1 MQDPCKTKTTLS
13 VIIVTKNESQNIAA
27 CIGSVPFA
35 SEILVLDSGSTDD
48 TVERAK
54 AAGATVHSIDW
65 PGYGLQQS
73 RGIRLARGDWV
84 LSLDADERVST
95 ELATELMGAISNP
108 RADGYRLPRSSSF
121 CGQFIRAGG
130 WVPDYTLRL
139 VRRDVAGFTE
149 HFLHAHMTVK
159 GSRADLVSPIIHYS
173 YRSIDDV
180 LEKLNRYSRGS
191 AVDLLNQGVTSGL
204 AKAMLKGFWAFIR
217 SYFLRRGFLDGQM
230 GLILAIFNA
239 ETTYYKYLRLH
250 FARDKPSR
258 KALM

>member
-1 MQDPCKTKTTLS
+1 MQIPSKTKTTLS

-27 CIGSVPFA
+27 CIGSVSFA

-48 TVERAK
+48 TVDLAK
-54 AAGATVHSIDW
+54 AAGATVHSTDW

-73 RGIRLARGDWV
+73 RGIRLATGDWV

-95 ELATELMGAISNP
+95 ELANELMGAISHP

-139 VRRDVAGFTE
+139 VRRDAAGFTD

-159 GSRADLVSPIIHYS
+159 GKHANLVNPIIHYS
-173 YRSIDDV
+173 YRNIDDV
-180 LEKLNRYSRGS
+180 LDKLNRYSRGS

-204 AKAMLKGFWAFIR
+204 SKAMLKGFWAFIR
-217 SYFLRRGFLDGQM
+217 SYFLRRGFLDGQA

-250 FARDKPSR
+250 LARNKLSG
-258 KALM
+258 